1 MKRTVVVTET
11 STYFIE
17 FEAPEGATEDE
28 IEDAAREEWETNSW
42 RKPDD
47 YECSIEV
54 QGERH
59 EDQ

>member
-54 QGERH
+54 QGE
-59 EDQ
+59 